1 MENMREDVV
10 ADEKPRLPS
19 AEVVSKVLSQNS
31 CNTTFMKNAAIE
43 EALREELAA
52 EKQGSV
58 FLQQEMEELKKK
70 TEAADEAPV
79 RTQRQY
85 EELKK
90 QQEESN
96 LIVTRLLTMNNP
108 GISSQP

>member
-1 MENMREDVV
+1 L
-10 ADEKPRLPS
+10 KSP
-19 AEVVSKVLSQNS
+19 
-31 CNTTFMKNAAIE
+31 TAIE
-43 EALREELAA
+43 EELREELAA

-70 TEAADEAPV
+70 TEAVDEAPV
-79 RTQRQY
+79 RTQRRY

-96 LIVTRLLTMNNP
+96 LIVTRLLTMNNT